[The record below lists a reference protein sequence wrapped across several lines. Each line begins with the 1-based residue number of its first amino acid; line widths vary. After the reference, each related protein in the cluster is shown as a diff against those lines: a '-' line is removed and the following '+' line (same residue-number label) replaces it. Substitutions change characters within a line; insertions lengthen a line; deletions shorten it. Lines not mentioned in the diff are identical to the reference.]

1 LKKLPVKDYSYISLA
16 ILWGIFFVGFSVRMA
31 VIITMPLIRED
42 LQISHAQAGMLLSI
56 ITASYGLIQFPAGIL
71 SDIHDNKKLLIM
83 VTLSLVLALLGVSF
97 SQSLLPFALSLLLTG
112 LFVGFNTPISFSML
126 SKTFPTRMG
135 TMMGIYNT
143 APSMAQFFGTYIS
156 GVVAITYTWHYV
168 YYIWILLAFIL
179 FFLVWH
185 FISTTTTRKDEPL
198 LDVTTLEDFFS
209 NKDLLYFLVPFVAH
223 SVCAFSVLNMNPLYL
238 VEEYA
243 LDVPLTATIFGGTR
257 LLGFVGSLLGGF
269 LSDRFSKTKLL
280 LTSIITTTMSI
291 YVFITLP
298 FSFWTVFFLGLQAIS
313 INFFFPIIYSLI
325 IRLTSPSTLGKAQ
338 GLYNSIAFTIGGL
351 APYIMG
357 VITDLS
363 SFKLAFLFPILTGFI
378 GIGWILLL
386 LTRGYPK
393 QTI

>member
-1 LKKLPVKDYSYISLA
+1 LA
-16 ILWGIFFVGFSVRMA
+16 ILWGTFFVGFSVRMA

-42 LQISHAQAGMLLSI
+42 LQITHAQAGMLLSI
-56 ITASYGLIQFPAGIL
+56 ITASYGLIQFPSGIL
-71 SDIHDNKKLLIM
+71 SDTLDNKKLLIM
-83 VTLSLVLALLGVSF
+83 VTFSLVLALMGVSF
-97 SQSLLPFALSLLLTG
+97 SQDLLPFALSLLLTG
-112 LFVGFNTPISFSML
+112 LFVGFNTPISFSIL
-126 SKTFPTRMG
+126 SKTFPKRMG

-143 APSMAQFFGTYIS
+143 APSMAQFFGTYLS
-156 GVVAITYTWHYV
+156 GVVAITYNWHYV
-168 YYIWILLAFIL
+168 YYVWILLAL
-179 FFLVWH
+179 LLLLLVWH
-185 FISTTTTRKDEPL
+185 FINTTTTRKDAPL
-198 LDVTTLEDFFS
+198 LELQTIKDFFS

-238 VEEYA
+238 VEVYE
-243 LDVPLTATIFGGTR
+243 LDVALTATIFGGTR

-269 LSDRFSKTKLL
+269 VSDRFSKTKLL
-280 LTSIITTTMSI
+280 LTSILTTTVSI

-298 FSFWTVFFLGLQAIS
+298 FSLWTVCILGLQAIS

-325 IRLTSPSTLGKAQ
+325 IHLTSSSTLGKAQ

-357 VITDLS
+357 VITDQS
-363 SFKLAFLFPILTGFI
+363 SFKLAFMFPILTGII

-393 QTI
+393 KTI